1 MKVSAVIQIT
11 ENQSVTLEDIEHIL
25 MPFDKIVSYS
35 KLEIMLSAALLILLT
50 NAFLIRLILQKMSR
64 TFLDNLMILDSTFCM
79 CNIFSLVVMSNLI
92 KLCDFSVPFIFT
104 LNLFNRNVS
113 FVTPLYRYVY
123 VVKHNL
129 VDSVTKRRIFEK
141 CLIAGM
147 TSISVGGA
155 IGIGYYQEKY
165 FPYKGNSKITFTNI

>member
-1 MKVSAVIQIT
+1 
-11 ENQSVTLEDIEHIL
+11 
-25 MPFDKIVSYS
+25 
-35 KLEIMLSAALLILLT
+35 
-50 NAFLIRLILQKMSR
+50 
-64 TFLDNLMILDSTFCM
+64 
-79 CNIFSLVVMSNLI
+79 MSNLI
-92 KLCDFSVPFIFT
+92 KLCDFFVPYGFT
-104 LNLFNRNVS
+104 LNLFNRIVS